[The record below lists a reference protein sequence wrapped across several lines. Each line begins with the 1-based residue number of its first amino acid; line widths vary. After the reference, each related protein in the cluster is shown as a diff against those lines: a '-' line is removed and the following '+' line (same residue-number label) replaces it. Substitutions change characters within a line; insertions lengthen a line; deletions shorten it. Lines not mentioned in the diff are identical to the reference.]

1 MPIPALDQSSHHRL
15 DMAFALLAWHR
26 SRTQRTN
33 HPKPSHLG
41 RGSLCHCDCLCSWKL
56 LSCLGIVEIRQ
67 PKEGGKSMKGSLI
80 DPRQGLATH
89 QITDADSCK
98 HDSNNNEHKSL
109 FFEWQRYRYYL
120 KRKKYPNKIIYL
132 FVGIISLT
140 SENTFF

>member
-1 MPIPALDQSSHHRL
+1 MSYFDAKQEE
-15 DMAFALLAWHR
+15 
-26 SRTQRTN
+26 Q
-33 HPKPSHLG
+33 KPY
-41 RGSLCHCDCLCSWKL
+41 
-56 LSCLGIVEIRQ
+56 Q
-67 PKEGGKSMKGSLI
+67 GGDGLI

-132 FVGIISLT
+132 FVDTISLT
-140 SENTFF
+140 SENTFLKSEEQNCNRSFFLFVFLEKVFKFALTML